1 MSFVAALS
9 AVALPLMLR
18 EATVPLDPPELLP
31 LGGYTARQGKI
42 AGPGGDP
49 LFARVAILSQGETAV
64 ALVSVEMLTVPESLV
79 EKVRAKLPRGMGLF
93 MVATHTHCAPDSQM
107 LNSRMVMA
115 IPGIATYKSR
125 WLDWYSQR
133 IADGIGK
140 AAADRARAIR
150 LMASEFAPGLNR
162 SRRPYGL
169 PDPWAK
175 SLSVGGR
182 PLLSIY
188 AAHATIYDDDHNQT
202 SGDWPG
208 RVMRDGGLVFP
219 GAIGDAS
226 PASGDDKAPAET
238 KLDLFSSKWRSS
250 RARASTEPVR
260 SELTVL
266 EEPIDLGAPD
276 LHPDFARAN
285 GIPTALAKRLLD
297 NFAPREASISAVRL
311 GDVVLL
317 GVPGEPTSHVGRR
330 IAEYGRQKGLRV
342 WVISHCNGWMGY
354 IVDSADYLLNGYEAT
369 LTMYGPGTANRV
381 VDASTRA
388 IDRLTKLR
396 PTQSGT

>member
-9 AVALPLMLR
+9 ALALPLLLR
-18 EATVPLDPPELLP
+18 EAQVPLDPPELLP
-31 LGGYTARQGKI
+31 LGGYTARQGKVAE
-42 AGPGGDP
+42 AGGEP

-64 ALVSVEMLTVPESLV
+64 ALVSLEMLTVPESLV
-79 EKVRAKLPRGMGLF
+79 DKVRQKMPRGIELF

-107 LNSRMVMA
+107 LNSRMTMA

-125 WLDWYSQR
+125 WLDWYSDR
-133 IADGIGK
+133 IAQGIQLASK
-140 AAADRARAIR
+140 SRARGVG
-150 LMASEFAPGLNR
+150 LTSSEFTPGLNR
-162 SRRPYGL
+162 ARRPYGL

-175 SLSVGGR
+175 TLDVDTD
-182 PLLSIY
+182 PLLSVY
-188 AAHATIYDDDHNQT
+188 AAHATIYDDDRNQT

-208 RVMRDGGLVFP
+208 RVMKDGGLVFP

-226 PASGDDKAPAET
+226 PASGDDKAPALE
-238 KLDLFSSKWRSS
+238 KLALFLSKWRQARK
-250 RARASTEPVR
+250 RATPTPVR
-260 SELTVL
+260 NELTVL
-266 EEPIDLGAPD
+266 SEPIDLGPPD

-311 GDVVLL
+311 GDIVLL
-317 GVPGEPTSHVGRR
+317 GVPGEPTSHLGRR
-330 IAEYGRQKGLRV
+330 IAEYGRQKGLKV

-381 VDASTRA
+381 VDASKKA
-388 IDRLTKLR
+388 IDRLVKLKPSIR
-396 PTQSGT
+396 